1 VSAALPEAAIVSAAA
16 LSTGE
21 GGRYDSAI
29 VGLDDGSYVVVRAPV
44 DASAASDL
52 ATEALALRA
61 LTPGA
66 RALLP
71 FAAPRPVGEVALA
84 EGRALVTDM
93 VPGYRVEAADLPAG
107 PGAATSVGIALA
119 ALHALPASV
128 VRAEGLPVKTAE
140 EVRESIVALVERAA
154 STRRLPVALAT
165 RWRRAAEDEAL
176 WRFDPCVVLGDAVAA
191 SFRYEDRG
199 GVPVVSGVLGW
210 SRFSVGDPAADLQWL
225 AAAPDAAD
233 DVYAAYVSAAHRSPD
248 PDLRTRAR
256 LYAELE
262 FAKWLLH
269 GHDQRDEAVVGD
281 AVALLEALVDGLGD
295 TATRLDPVAAVGVDD
310 AMAVLADTPVT
321 RASAED
327 DGSISMQTDT
337 YDPEMVSLFVA
348 AAREHET
355 GEAPSATSERFDH
368 VPPAATPASAGASP
382 AASPSVPTT
391 VSGSEMETAPI
402 DVGSWSDL
410 RQLGDSRGTARS
422 ADTAGVAAG
431 SRPSATVPS
440 ASDRSDPDA
449 SDRDASAPD
458 GSDPDE
464 VIEAARASRAAF
476 QRWARSAS
484 E

>member
-1 VSAALPEAAIVSAAA
+1 MTGSPLTLAASVSAALPEAAIVSAAA

-29 VGLDDGSYVVVRAPV
+29 VGLDDGSVVVVRAPV

-71 FAAPRPVGEVALA
+71 FAAPRPLGEVALA
-84 EGRALVTDM
+84 EGRALLTDM
-93 VPGYRVEAADLPAG
+93 VAGYRVEAGDLPAG
-107 PGAATSVGIALA
+107 PGAATSIGIALA
-119 ALHALPASV
+119 ALHALPTSV
-128 VRAEGLPVKTAE
+128 VRAEGLPVKSAE
-140 EVRESIVALVERAA
+140 EVREAVMTLVERAA

-176 WRFDPCVVLGDAVAA
+176 WRFEPCVVLGDAVAA
-191 SFRYEDRG
+191 SFRFEDRAG
-199 GVPVVSGVLGW
+199 MPVVAGVLGW
-210 SRFSVGDPAADLQWL
+210 SKFSVGDPAADLQWL

-233 DVYAAYVSAAHRSPD
+233 DVYEAYASAAHRSPD

-269 GHDQRDEAVVGD
+269 GHEQRREDVVDD
-281 AVALLEALVDGLGD
+281 AVALLDALVDGLGED
-295 TATRLDPVAAVGVDD
+295 ASRLAPVAVVGVDD
-310 AMAVLADTPVT
+310 AIAVLADTPVT
-321 RASAED
+321 KASAEE
-327 DGSISMQTDT
+327 DGSISMQTDA

-348 AAREHET
+348 TAREHET
-355 GEAPSATSERFDH
+355 GDVGARVAETERTGGGTEPEGARPPGSDSVTASE
-368 VPPAATPASAGASP
+368 
-382 AASPSVPTT
+382 SVA
-391 VSGSEMETAPI
+391 EMETAPL
-402 DVGSWSDL
+402 DVSGWGDL
-410 RQLGDSRGTARS
+410 RQARGSSDADGSELSPSSSTPATSALAS
-422 ADTAGVAAG
+422 ADI
-431 SRPSATVPS
+431 
-440 ASDRSDPDA
+440 
-449 SDRDASAPD
+449 
-458 GSDPDE
+458 PDE
-464 VIEAARASRAAF
+464 EVEAARASRAAF

>member
-1 VSAALPEAAIVSAAA
+1 MTGSPLTLAASVSAALPEAAVVSAAA

-21 GGRYDSAI
+21 GGRYDSAV

-71 FAAPRPVGEVALA
+71 FTAPRPLGDVALP
-84 EGRALVTDM
+84 EGRALLTDM
-93 VPGYRVEAADLPAG
+93 VPGYRVEAGDLPAG
-107 PGAATSVGIALA
+107 PGAATSIGIALA

-128 VRAEGLPVKTAE
+128 VRAEGLPVKSAE
-140 EVRESIVALVERAA
+140 EVREAVVALVERAA

-176 WRFDPCVVLGDAVAA
+176 WRFEPCVVLGDAVAA
-191 SFRYEDRG
+191 SFRFEDRDG
-199 GVPVVSGVLGW
+199 IPTVSGVLGW
-210 SRFSVGDPAADLQWL
+210 SRFSVGDPAVDLQWL

-269 GHDQRDEAVVGD
+269 GHEQRREDVVDD
-281 AVALLEALVDGLGD
+281 AVALLDALVDGLGD
-295 TATRLDPVAAVGVDD
+295 AATRLDPVAVVGVDD
-310 AMAVLADTPVT
+310 AIAVLADTPVT
-321 RASAED
+321 RAGAED
-327 DGSISMQTDT
+327 DGSTSMQTDA
-337 YDPEMVSLFVA
+337 YDPAMVSLFVA
-348 AAREHET
+348 AARAHET
-355 GEAPSATSERFDH
+355 GDIDARSAATEHADGASRRDAPPLPDSSAASAT
-368 VPPAATPASAGASP
+368 
-382 AASPSVPTT
+382 
-391 VSGSEMETAPI
+391 EMETAPI
-402 DVGSWSDL
+402 DVSGWGDL
-410 RQLGDSRGTARS
+410 RHDVDSTDPDDPAE
-422 ADTAGVAAG
+422 AVASAG
-431 SRPSATVPS
+431 SVSGA
-440 ASDRSDPDA
+440 
-449 SDRDASAPD
+449 APEAD
-458 GSDPDE
+458 VPDE
-464 VIEAARASRAAF
+464 EIEAARASRAAF

>member
-1 VSAALPEAAIVSAAA
+1 MTGSPLTLAASVSAALPEAAIVSAAA

-21 GGRYDSAI
+21 GGRYDSAV

-71 FAAPRPVGEVALA
+71 FTAPRPLGEVALA
-84 EGRALVTDM
+84 EGRALLTDM

-107 PGAATSVGIALA
+107 PGAATSIGIALA

-140 EVRESIVALVERAA
+140 EVRESIVTLVERAA

-176 WRFDPCVVLGDAVAA
+176 WRFEPCVVLGDAVAA
-191 SFRYEDRG
+191 SFRYDDRD
-199 GVPVVSGVLGW
+199 GVPTVSGVLGW

-269 GHDQRDEAVVGD
+269 GHEQRREDVVED

-295 TATRLDPVAAVGVDD
+295 AATRLDAVAVVGVDD
-310 AMAVLADTPVT
+310 AMAVLAGTPVT

-355 GEAPSATSERFDH
+355 GEVAGRSTTGDSESASAPEAPSPS
-368 VPPAATPASAGASP
+368 TPS
-382 AASPSVPTT
+382 T
-391 VSGSEMETAPI
+391 VSVSEMETAPI
-402 DVGSWSDL
+402 DVSNWDDL
-410 RQLGDSRGTARS
+410 RQLGRSRRS
-422 ADTAGVAAG
+422 ADSDSESGRVPDDAG
-431 SRPSATVPS
+431 SDAV
-440 ASDRSDPDA
+440 DPDA
-449 SDRDASAPD
+449 ASTAAAD
-458 GSDPDE
+458 VSDPDE
-464 VIEAARASRAAF
+464 EIEAARASRAAF